1 MNGTRSL
8 SHVNG
13 REIMHGQRGLLLSR
27 PSSVLLG
34 VVGFDGRLKSPN
46 SAWAKILGYSPQEL
60 LDRPLCELM
69 RDGSPVAASL
79 MGRLLVQDD
88 FEPLEFGL
96 QCKDG
101 SCKWF
106 LWHRR
111 FDPELKVTF
120 IAGHDITER
129 KGREVASI
137 LRSYERPK
145 TAGALLEAVRAA

>member
-1 MNGTRSL
+1 MNGTRSS
-8 SHVNG
+8 SHVTS
-13 REIMHGQRGLLLSR
+13 RKFMPSQRSLPLR

-46 SAWAKILGYSPQEL
+46 SAWAKILGHSPQDL

-69 RDGSPVAASL
+69 PHDGPVAAAL
-79 MGRLLVQDD
+79 VDRLLVQGD
-88 FEPLEFGL
+88 FEPMEFGL

-106 LWHRR
+106 SWHRR
-111 FDPELKVTF
+111 FDSELKVTF

-129 KGREVASI
+129 KGREIASI

-145 TAGALLEAVRAA
+145 SAGAVLEAARAA